1 LIHRLIPKMPSRQ
14 EVLEGLRVLSEEVME
29 SLRVLFYMLFTLTKA
44 LHPTEEMPEQ
54 DMTPIQQLINEVKG
68 QRMKITE
75 LGELIQRQCL
85 GPQVRSSGPTLA
97 NLEATIGSDL
107 WEMAE
112 MEEEFSQPASAGV
125 APSISQPMPSTRV
138 PAMNMKIAG
147 IPVAHA
153 PPKTSRAPAS
163 PAAPVPSANDQVAL
177 TSHAL
182 ESWGRKLVSWGRK
195 HQGKTFEWTYNN
207 DQGYVKWLLARK
219 DSMTEDAEDFGN
231 YAITRQRLE
240 SAALNSG
247 PM

>member
-1 LIHRLIPKMPSRQ
+1 MPSRQ

-44 LHPTEEMPEQ
+44 LQPTEEMPEQ

-75 LGELIQRQCL
+75 LGDLIQRQCL
-85 GPQVRSSGPTLA
+85 GPQVRSSGPMLA
-97 NLEATIGSDL
+97 NLEPTIGSDL

-125 APSISQPMPSTRV
+125 APSTSQPMPSTRV
-138 PAMNMKIAG
+138 PVMNMKIAG
-147 IPVAHA
+147 MPVAHSPPVA
-153 PPKTSRAPAS
+153 HGPPKTSRAPTS
-163 PAAPVPSANDQVAL
+163 PAVQMPSGNDQVAL

-182 ESWGRKLVSWGRK
+182 ESWGRKQVSWGRK

-231 YAITRQRLE
+231 YSITRQRLE

-247 PM
+247 QM